1 MGQLSSSRLEGLVA
15 AMIVLDNVSLR
26 AGAFRLEGIHLL
38 VPAGEYGILMGKTGA
53 GKTSLLEAIIGFQP
67 VVAGSICLAGRD
79 VTQLNPAV
87 RGIGYLPQDGALFST
102 LTVEENLAFA
112 LKIRRVD
119 KKRIASRVRD
129 LAELMGI
136 GQLLKRQTYGLSGG
150 ERQRVA
156 LGRAM
161 AFEPRILCLD
171 EPLSALDSETRE
183 QILQLLMTIKRMN
196 KVTILHVTH
205 NLGEAKLLADKIFR
219 LVNGK
224 IDVSD
229 IVGNC
234 RTSSDMMEATELGPQ
249 TVRYM

>member
-1 MGQLSSSRLEGLVA
+1 
-15 AMIVLDNVSLR
+15 MISLDNVSVR
-26 AGAFRLEGIHLL
+26 AGAFRLEGIQLL

-53 GKTSLLEAIIGFQP
+53 GKTSLLEAVIGFKS

-119 KKRIASRVRD
+119 KERIASRVRE

-136 GQLLKRQTYGLSGG
+136 GPLLKRQTQGLSGG

-183 QILQLLMTIKRMN
+183 QILQLLLTIKRLN
-196 KVTILHVTH
+196 QVTILHVTH
-205 NLGEAKLLADKIFR
+205 DLVEAKRLADKIFR

-224 IDVSD
+224 IEASD
-229 IVGNC
+229 IV
-234 RTSSDMMEATELGPQ
+234 
-249 TVRYM
+249 

>member
-1 MGQLSSSRLEGLVA
+1 
-15 AMIVLDNVSLR
+15 MISLDNVSVR
-26 AGAFRLEGIHLL
+26 AGAFRLEGIQLL

-53 GKTSLLEAIIGFQP
+53 GKTSLLEAVIGFKS

-79 VTQLNPAV
+79 VTHMNPAV

-112 LKIRRVD
+112 LKIRRVE
-119 KKRIASRVRD
+119 KERIASRVRE

-136 GQLLKRQTYGLSGG
+136 GPLLKRQTHGLSGG

-183 QILQLLMTIKRMN
+183 QILQLLLTIKRLN
-196 KVTILHVTH
+196 QVTILHVTH
-205 NLGEAKLLADKIFR
+205 DLGEAKRLADKIFR

-224 IDVSD
+224 IEASD
-229 IVGNC
+229 TALSGI
-234 RTSSDMMEATELGPQ
+234 RDS
-249 TVRYM
+249 